1 MNSSTPKSK
10 SLRPTPDSI
19 ADSIR
24 VAVAEG
30 VYRPGQRLLQDEL
43 ADRFGVSRIPLREAM
58 RTLIAEGLLTNDSY
72 NGTFVTALDLA
83 RVDEIYDLRRL
94 VEPSFAAHVVENCSR
109 ADINRL
115 AGMVE
120 SMDDIDSIGSDA
132 WSRINFAFHLDT
144 YRLANLPLRYEV
156 ISRLYHQLEPY
167 SRFYVHSTHALGRV
181 QCEHH
186 EIVDALRDGDT
197 EHLARQI
204 VAHID
209 GGQEGL
215 HGAWA
220 NMPAM
225 YKGIEI
231 LEGKS

>member
-1 MNSSTPKSK
+1 MNRSTPKSK
-10 SLRPTPDSI
+10 SFRPTPDGI

-43 ADRFGVSRIPLREAM
+43 ADRFGVSRIPLREAV
-58 RTLIAEGLLTNDSY
+58 RTLIAEGLLNSDSY
-72 NGTFVTALDLA
+72 NGTFVAALDLSK
-83 RVDEIYDLRRL
+83 VDEIYDLRRL
-94 VEPSFAAHVVENCSR
+94 VEPSFAEHVVENCSR
-109 ADINRL
+109 ADVSRL
-115 AGMVE
+115 SEMVQK
-120 SMDDIDSIGSDA
+120 MDDIDSIGSDS

-144 YRLANLPLRYEV
+144 YRLANLPIRYEV

-186 EIVDALRDGDT
+186 KMVDALREGNAED
-197 EHLARQI
+197 LARQI

-215 HGAWA
+215 RSAWA
-220 NMPAM
+220 NMPATF
-225 YKGIEI
+225 KG
-231 LEGKS
+231 LENMEVKK